1 MQGENSRFIKPPNL
15 GQKNL
20 ALSRCWRI
28 NSEPVQHRRKGYGMK
43 LSRYEQE
50 VVINFNADEKEA
62 TVYTANPAWVRKM
75 DKLCNEF
82 PEIIRLKSWTE
93 ISKTYVL
100 PKNLVK
106 IGKPRTLSEA
116 QLRHLRELQNKA

>member
-1 MQGENSRFIKPPNL
+1 MPTRVACQETARGEQQIYKTAQL
-15 GQKNL
+15 GAENG
-20 ALSRCWRI
+20 
-28 NSEPVQHRRKGYGMK
+28 NRRKGYGMK

-50 VVINFNADEKEA
+50 IVINFNADEKEA